1 MTTAQAVILGVML
14 TLTPSVLIL
23 ALLLTKSEVD
33 DDG

>member
-23 ALLLTKSEVD
+23 ALLLTTSEVD